1 MRLSPRS
8 IGLHW
13 LVPALAAVS
22 FVAACQYI
30 TPAQPTPT
38 AVPPRVIDIDATDFA
53 YAAPDTLPSG
63 LVTLRLAN
71 HGQEPHHGQLLRL
84 NDGVSLE
91 VFVDALNSGDLD
103 AAAPLVA
110 AEGGPGALDPQRTT
124 EVTLDLRPGTY
135 VLVCFIPGADGVPH
149 LAKGML
155 KPLHVTPSA
164 TAAAPPQTDGTIT
177 LKDFSFDMPDSVVA
191 RRTVWKVTNQGPQA
205 HEVAIAKLGPATSID
220 EVRAFFDGA
229 DGPPPFELVGGINGL
244 DAGKSGFMTLD
255 LEPGRYAAICMIPD
269 PASQQPHLHLGMARL
284 FNVSG

>member
-1 MRLSPRS
+1 
-8 IGLHW
+8 
-13 LVPALAAVS
+13 VPALAAVS

-30 TPAQPTPT
+30 TPAQPAPT
-38 AVPPRVIDIDATDFA
+38 ALPPRVIDIDATDFA
-53 YAAPDTLPSG
+53 YTLPDTLPSG

-91 VFVDALNSGDLD
+91 VFIDALNSGDLD
-103 AAAPLVA
+103 AVAPMVS

-135 VLVCFIPGADGVPH
+135 VLVCLIPGADGVPH

-155 KPLHVTPSA
+155 KPLQVTPSI
-164 TAAAPPQTDGTIT
+164 AAPAPPHTDGTIT
-177 LKDFSFDMPDSVVA
+177 LRDFSFDMPDSIAA
-191 RRTVWKVTNQGPQA
+191 RRTVLKVTNEGPQP
-205 HEVAIAKLGPATSID
+205 HEVAIAKLEPASSID
-220 EVRAFFDGA
+220 DIRAFFEGG

-269 PASQQPHLHLGMARL
+269 PVSHQPHLHLGMARL
-284 FNVSG
+284 FTVPG